1 MPSWDVLLG
10 WGVDNVALH
19 RAEGISRPE
28 VHGVL
33 SAGHGEKTV
42 ASCSGLGGE
51 GSEARRKWEA
61 DGGKGAAAR
70 VLSCRGTWGS
80 KWVGRSGLSAPSQ
93 GLMV

>member
-33 SAGHGEKTV
+33 SAGHGEKNG
-42 ASCSGLGGE
+42 GLMLRAGW
-51 GSEARRKWEA
+51 RRK
-61 DGGKGAAAR
+61 
-70 VLSCRGTWGS
+70 
-80 KWVGRSGLSAPSQ
+80 
-93 GLMV
+93 